1 MSGVFA
7 FDLTAA
13 LDRIADRRRGGGAGS
28 SEVAPSR
35 SETSQKS
42 RANAAASGH
51 VDSQSFHRE
60 CSSEPS
66 MSQKSQVAAPA
77 SAGGY
82 ANQPSLSHSS
92 SSEPSVSQKSRMSQ
106 VAQPNMAMRRD
117 LTDDERERFAERAAI
132 VEFDGGLTRR
142 EAERFALAGI
152 LAAR

>member
-13 LDRIADRRRGGGAGS
+13 LNRIADRRRGSGAGS

-35 SETSQKS
+35 LETSQMPQ
-42 RANAAASGH
+42 AHAAASGH
-51 VDSQSFHRE
+51 VDGQSLHRE
-60 CSSEPS
+60 CSCEPS
-66 MSQKSQVAAPA
+66 TSQKSQVAAPA
-77 SAGGY
+77 AASGY
-82 ANQPSLSHSS
+82 ANRPSLRHSS

-106 VAQPNMAMRRD
+106 VAEPIMATRRD
-117 LTDDERERFAERAAI
+117 LTDDERERFEERAAI

-142 EAERFALAGI
+142 EAERLALAGI

>member
-1 MSGVFA
+1 MSGLFA

-13 LDRIADRRRGGGAGS
+13 LDRIADRRRGSGAGS

-51 VDSQSFHRE
+51 VDGQSFHRE

-77 SAGGY
+77 AAGGY

-92 SSEPSVSQKSRMSQ
+92 SSERSVSRMSQ
-106 VAQPNMAMRRD
+106 VAMPIMAMRLD
-117 LTDDERERFAERAAI
+117 LTDDERERFEERAAI

-142 EAERFALAGI
+142 EAERLALAGI